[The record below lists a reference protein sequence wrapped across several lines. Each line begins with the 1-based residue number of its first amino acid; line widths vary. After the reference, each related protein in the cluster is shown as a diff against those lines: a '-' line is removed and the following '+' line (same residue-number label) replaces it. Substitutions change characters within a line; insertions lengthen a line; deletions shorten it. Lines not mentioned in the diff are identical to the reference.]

1 METERDV
8 CLIDLGD
15 ASIETKEPIGPF
27 NDGISLLAR
36 LPF

>member
-15 ASIETKEPIGPF
+15 AGLETRTPLGALY
-27 NDGISLLAR
+27 DGFPVRGDPGI
-36 LPF
+36 